1 MSGLYIHIPYCTQK
15 CIYCDFFSIATRKSK
30 KEYLQALAMEMQNRK
45 SYLSTPIRTLY
56 FGGGT
61 PTNLVFEEMNL
72 VFDSLKSSFNL
83 TECEEITMEANP
95 EHLNA
100 DYLDFLR
107 RKGVNRLS
115 IGVQSFRD
123 EDLKTLC
130 RRHDSQQAITAFQ
143 EARKAGFE
151 NISIDLMFN
160 LPNQDTKAWEENLKK
175 AIELAPENG
184 ANISGE
190 YNNFEQQKNIPF

>member
-100 DYLDFLR
+100 DFLDFLR

-115 IGVQSFRD
+115 IGVQSFKD
-123 EDLKTLC
+123 SDLKTLW
-130 RRHDSQQAITAFQ
+130 I
-143 EARKAGFE
+143 
-151 NISIDLMFN
+151 
-160 LPNQDTKAWEENLKK
+160 WV
-175 AIELAPENG
+175 
-184 ANISGE
+184 
-190 YNNFEQQKNIPF
+190 